1 MKSKKPLWQIVY
13 PVVAILVFVAFNM
26 LMASGYFGE
35 LIARPTNYQYT
46 VDGIKKVSNV
56 WLSTETTDILK
67 VVTYVVPDAISIIAL
82 ISLYHFIK
90 RVRKE
95 DNRSEVPPAIVL
107 FLITPLL
114 ITVAYSLYCHVSHE
128 RRRDIMPIHSTSC
141 PCVSLSDDEIKELG
155 LD

>member
-1 MKSKKPLWQIVY
+1 MKDKKPLWQVVY
-13 PVVAILVFVAFNM
+13 PVVAILLFVALNM
-26 LMASGYFGE
+26 FMASGFFGE

-46 VDGIKKVSNV
+46 VDGMKKVSNI

-95 DNRSEVPPAIVL
+95 DKRSVVPPAIVF

-114 ITVAYSLYCHVSHE
+114 ITVAYSLCCYVSNE
-128 RRRDIMPIHSTSC
+128 RGRDIMPIHSTA
-141 PCVSLSDDEIKELG
+141 PCLSDEDLKELG

>member
-1 MKSKKPLWQIVY
+1 MNEKKPLWQVVY
-13 PVVAILVFVAFNM
+13 PAIAILLFVALNM
-26 LMASGYFGE
+26 LMASGFFGE

-46 VDGIKKVSNV
+46 VDGMKKVSNI

-67 VVTYVVPDAISIIAL
+67 VVSYVVPDAISIIAL
-82 ISLYHFIK
+82 IILFHFIK

-95 DNRSEVPPAIVL
+95 DNRSEVLPAIVF

-114 ITVAYSLYCHVSHE
+114 ITGAYALFSHVSHE
-128 RRRDIMPIHSTSC
+128 RRRDIMPIHSTN
-141 PCVSLSDDEIKELG
+141 PGLSDDDVKTLG

>member
-1 MKSKKPLWQIVY
+1 MNNKKPLWQVVY
-13 PVVAILVFVAFNM
+13 LVVAILLFVALNM
-26 LMASGYFGE
+26 LMASGFFGE

-46 VDGIKKVSNV
+46 VDGMKKVSNI

-95 DNRSEVPPAIVL
+95 DNRSEVLPAIVC
-107 FLITPLL
+107 FVITPLL
-114 ITVAYSLYCHVSHE
+114 ITGAYALFSHVSHE
-128 RRRDIMPIHSTSC
+128 RRRDIMPIHSTDLG
-141 PCVSLSDDEIKELG
+141 LSDDDVKTLG

>member
-1 MKSKKPLWQIVY
+1 MKDKKPLWQVVY
-13 PVVAILVFVAFNM
+13 PVVAILLFVALNM
-26 LMASGYFGE
+26 LMVSGFFGE

-46 VDGIKKVSNV
+46 VDGIKKVSNI

-95 DNRSEVPPAIVL
+95 DTCS
-107 FLITPLL
+107 
-114 ITVAYSLYCHVSHE
+114 
-128 RRRDIMPIHSTSC
+128 
-141 PCVSLSDDEIKELG
+141 
-155 LD
+155 